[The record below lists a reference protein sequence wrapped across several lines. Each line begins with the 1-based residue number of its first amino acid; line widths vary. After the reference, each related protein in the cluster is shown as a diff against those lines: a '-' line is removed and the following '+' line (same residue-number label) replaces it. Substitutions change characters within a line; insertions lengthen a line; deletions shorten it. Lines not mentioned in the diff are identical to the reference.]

1 MPFYFH
7 DKSFIIEVARDT
19 RKKNVAVPN
28 NKGGRKKMLALA
40 VAAVGFSVVGLYYLS
55 SITDK

>member
-1 MPFYFH
+1 
-7 DKSFIIEVARDT
+7 VT
-19 RKKNVAVPN
+19 VPN